1 MAETLEIEP
10 GTVCFII
17 VKAREFFAKE
27 GATEDSEASSAVDEG
42 FRSVLEDLP
51 DDPVVDEIR
60 ATIDALNE
68 DKIAELIALAWLGR
82 GTYGKD
88 EWAEGLAEAK
98 RQMTARTVEY
108 LLGMP
113 LLADYLEE
121 GLAQFDLSCA
131 DTEREHL

>member
-1 MAETLEIEP
+1 MAVTLEIEP

-27 GATEDSEASSAVDEG
+27 EPTEDSEASSAADEG

-68 DKIAELIALAWLGR
+68 DEIAELIALAWLGR
-82 GTYGKD
+82 GTYSKD
-88 EWAEGLAEAK
+88 EWLEAVAEA
-98 RQMTARTVEY
+98 RRVMTERTVEY
-108 LLGMP
+108 LLGLP

-121 GLAQFDLSCA
+121 GLAQFDLSCGE
-131 DTEREHL
+131 TERAHL